1 MAPPWPCPVF
11 LRAGPNIELSEGWFS
26 GMTCNK
32 STLMH
37 SSAQP
42 RCSGCARVLTWIM
55 MRACMTAQQPMIN
68 TTANACCVRE
78 GTRQLTLHFRGAW
91 PPCRCVHDA
100 HADRMCARRRGTS
113 FRKSYGWGYAVVSPA
128 AGVAP
133 SHKDGA
139 WRFEVVVEA
148 ATGTHSPALTS
159 VRAWAPPTYI
169 ALVPACTPC
178 TPLHLAALCAP
189 FES

>member
-1 MAPPWPCPVF
+1 MAPPGPCPVF

-26 GMTCNK
+26 GTTCKK

-37 SSAQP
+37 SAQP

-68 TTANACCVRE
+68 TTANACCGRE
-78 GTRQLTLHFRGAW
+78 GPRQLTLHFRGAW

-133 SHKDGA
+133 SRKDGA

-159 VRAWAPPTYI
+159 VRACPPHTSHLCLH
-169 ALVPACTPC
+169 AHHA
-178 TPLHLAALCAP
+178 PLHLAALCVP